1 MPRASLPI
9 ANPLDYTG
17 LPPASRLICEM
28 SDDALRI
35 TLPPVAPLRV
45 ILGSC
50 ATGTCLVLCTIV
62 LAWAIIATATD
73 PLVSPADDPVASSEF
88 FVALPLALLA
98 FWAAAILTGR
108 ELWRRMRTPT
118 SISIADDELV
128 LITPNDLTLRRDW
141 PAGAIERVEVR
152 PAGRSITMSKLGE
165 LCVIPLG
172 GRCVS
177 VLRGEDFYE
186 LEWAARQL
194 SHRLGIAQRGEERAD
209 HSSGS

>member
-1 MPRASLPI
+1 MQI

-17 LPPASRLICEM
+17 LPPASRLVCEV
-28 SDDALRI
+28 SDDAMRI
-35 TLPPVAPLRV
+35 VLPPVAPLRV
-45 ILGSC
+45 IFGTC
-50 ATGTCLVLCTIV
+50 ATAACLVLCTAV
-62 LAWAIIATATD
+62 LAWAIVATATD
-73 PLVSPADDPVASSEF
+73 PLVRPADDPISASEF

-152 PAGRSITMSKLGE
+152 PAGRSVTLQKLGE

-177 VLRGEDFYE
+177 VLRGEDFQE
-186 LEWAARQL
+186 LEWAATQL
-194 SHRLGIAQRGEERAD
+194 SRRLGIASRSVEQPGD
-209 HSSGS
+209 HSGGCRT